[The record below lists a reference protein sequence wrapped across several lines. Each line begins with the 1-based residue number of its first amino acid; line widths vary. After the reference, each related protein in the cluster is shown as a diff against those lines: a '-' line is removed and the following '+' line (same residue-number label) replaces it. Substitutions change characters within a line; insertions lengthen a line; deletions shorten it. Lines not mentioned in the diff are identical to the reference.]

1 MTLLFDTSPDEP
13 TRKRK
18 GKKAAAAV
26 VAEPAAKPASWT
38 LPVIPTVTLGRID
51 GHYQCH
57 RCDAQAHDILIE
69 DRKEWLVGCAF
80 CGLMSWE
87 KAVAGHLKPKSKEF
101 VFSDGR
107 YAGKTLSE
115 AAADPR
121 GLDYLR
127 WAAENHKRPTV
138 RDVCRTHL
146 DGMNAAV

>member
-13 TRKRK
+13 TKKRK
-18 GKKAAAAV
+18 GRRAAAAEVPEPTATTAAWSLPV
-26 VAEPAAKPASWT
+26 VPTVLLGKIDDHYECSRCAAK
-38 LPVIPTVTLGRID
+38 
-51 GHYQCH
+51 
-57 RCDAQAHDILIE
+57 AHDILAE
-69 DRKEWLVGCAF
+69 DGKEWWVACAF

-87 KAVAGHLKPKSKEF
+87 RAVAGHLKPKAKEF

-121 GLDYLR
+121 GLEYLR

>member
-1 MTLLFDTSPDEP
+1 MTLLFNTAPDEP
-13 TRKRK
+13 TKKRK
-18 GKKAAAAV
+18 GRKAAAV
-26 VAEPAAKPASWT
+26 VVAEPPAEPAAWS
-38 LPVIPTVTLGRID
+38 LPVVPTALLGRID
-51 GHYQCH
+51 DHYECR
-57 RCDAQAHDILIE
+57 RCEAKAHDILAE
-69 DRKEWLVGCAF
+69 DGKEWWVACAF

-87 KAVAGHLKPKSKEF
+87 RAVAGHLKPKGKEF

-115 AAADPR
+115 TAADPR

-138 RDVCRTHL
+138 REVCRTHL